1 MEQELFA
8 NRYILLEQKGRGSF
22 GEVWLARDSQLD
34 MEVAIK
40 IYIALDDRGIEEF
53 KKEYKTAYNL
63 NHPNLLH
70 AYHFDVCERRP
81 FLVMPYCPSSALSLI
96 GECDPD
102 TLWQFI
108 GDVASGLAYLHKMDV
123 VHHDIKPDNI
133 LRTESGSF
141 VITDFGISTKMRST
155 LRRNSSRSVQ
165 QNSSGG
171 SLPYMGPEMFSERA
185 ESVKATDIWAF
196 GVTLYEMI
204 TGNLPFFGQGGIM
217 LRNGAAIPD
226 IPYPD
231 PEIVKLVKACLAK
244 ETWDRP
250 TAEAIAAMAKRRAFS
265 PVPPEPDP
273 EKPDPVKPSPKKRPG
288 TVPEEPRPGKSGGNK
303 PRERSTVPIAGGG
316 GTQPQPGP
324 TPGPVPEPEGKRK
337 SWFAVNK
344 WIYPLLGLLAVCFF
358 VTRSPER
365 RVAKKNYPSYLRSVN
380 SVRNDMS
387 ELIYSVNPNSYLNR
401 PSGFEQYETFKDIID
416 SLYTIETRYRVY
428 YKDYNKVEILRR
440 DLSAIAERGF
450 NKEVAEAE
458 NTKYNDEAAL
468 HFSRALYLKEDETVR
483 KQFDEAVEKVS
494 GINMVTNV
502 YLYHGDREDE
512 VEYEFKDG
520 EWVITSENKSI
531 PASKTDYL
539 AAYLEITG
547 FRGVTNP
554 EAYNNQTFSIKI
566 IRPDGSISKGNSSPS
581 GYSFKDS
588 GSFLTE
594 YNEDCN
600 KYWISGWG
608 NEQKT
613 CYSRGRYKYEV
624 YSKGRKL
631 FSIPV
636 TFR

>member
-1 MEQELFA
+1 
-8 NRYILLEQKGRGSF
+8 
-22 GEVWLARDSQLD
+22 
-34 MEVAIK
+34 
-40 IYIALDDRGIEEF
+40 
-53 KKEYKTAYNL
+53 
-63 NHPNLLH
+63 
-70 AYHFDVCERRP
+70 
-81 FLVMPYCPSSALSLI
+81 
-96 GECDPD
+96 
-102 TLWQFI
+102 
-108 GDVASGLAYLHKMDV
+108 
-123 VHHDIKPDNI
+123 
-133 LRTESGSF
+133 
-141 VITDFGISTKMRST
+141 
-155 LRRNSSRSVQ
+155 
-165 QNSSGG
+165 
-171 SLPYMGPEMFSERA
+171 
-185 ESVKATDIWAF
+185 
-196 GVTLYEMI
+196 
-204 TGNLPFFGQGGIM
+204 
-217 LRNGAAIPD
+217 
-226 IPYPD
+226 
-231 PEIVKLVKACLAK
+231 
-244 ETWDRP
+244 
-250 TAEAIAAMAKRRAFS
+250 
-265 PVPPEPDP
+265 
-273 EKPDPVKPSPKKRPG
+273 
-288 TVPEEPRPGKSGGNK
+288 
-303 PRERSTVPIAGGG
+303 
-316 GTQPQPGP
+316 
-324 TPGPVPEPEGKRK
+324 
-337 SWFAVNK
+337 
-344 WIYPLLGLLAVCFF
+344 
-358 VTRSPER
+358 
-365 RVAKKNYPSYLRSVN
+365 
-380 SVRNDMS
+380 MS

-520 EWVITSENKSI
+520 EWVITSENKTI

-539 AAYLEITG
+539 AAYMEITG